1 MMSATFIFIK
11 SNDQSKCFSTI
22 FVFNLVPPFLL
33 YTCFGFPLLAAE
45 NATNWQLLIWPQ
57 PAVADLTKCELIWPR
72 SCPSPPSHWKLTLIL
87 PLKISFTHLCTQ
99 FAQPKVTWI
108 KRVFN
113 HSWISIKS
121 AHLRSLRV
129 RQEICWFRQFAGEVF
144 AREDMGNLADLR
156 WRGHG
161 ASQCQI
167 QIRMHKYRKD
177 MGNSVDLTGGGGMRM
192 QKQIA
197 SDPEKNQSS
206 PILLQIKCHRHST
219 CCLASWWKTWLWTLG
234 QRDEFLEACAIF
246 NVMSWGCQFFVDS
259 SCLVNC

>member
-1 MMSATFIFIK
+1 M
-11 SNDQSKCFSTI
+11 
-22 FVFNLVPPFLL
+22 
-33 YTCFGFPLLAAE
+33 
-45 NATNWQLLIWPQ
+45 
-57 PAVADLTKCELIWPR
+57 
-72 SCPSPPSHWKLTLIL
+72 
-87 PLKISFTHLCTQ
+87 
-99 FAQPKVTWI
+99 TWI

-234 QRDEFLEACAIF
+234 QRDEFLEACTIYLMYELRLPIF
-246 NVMSWGCQFFVDS
+246 CWFKLFGKLLDSGWFQLLLDAAAGGEETNGCSSSFVLQQS
-259 SCLVNC
+259 KHSFL